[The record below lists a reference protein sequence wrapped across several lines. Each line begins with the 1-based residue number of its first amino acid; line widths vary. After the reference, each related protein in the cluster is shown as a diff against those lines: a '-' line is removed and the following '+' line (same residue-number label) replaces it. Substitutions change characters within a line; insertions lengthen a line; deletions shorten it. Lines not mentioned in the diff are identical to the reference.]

1 MKLDN
6 SQMIKILKA
15 YNRHRLIITTL
26 VLGITIIINYFWI
39 AFPVRPIMILTL
51 ISYIGG
57 IICIFLIKYERALLL
72 LLYLSRIFDFFLIL
86 ACIYVTGGIESFLT
100 PLLFFYILACG
111 IISGLRP
118 TMVITTIIIFFYTFF
133 ILLEY
138 LGIIPHRHVVPI
150 VGCIYDSN
158 FYTFCL
164 SGLNSAFCYV
174 TAFISGYLGKV
185 VREKISE
192 VDESKSREKFTRDFL
207 NNIINNMAD
216 GLIITDVD
224 LKIQMVNSAA
234 QQMLGHTE
242 GEMQN
247 KSIIEFIP
255 DKELPT
261 LLKEAITENHL
272 TEEEI
277 EMTNPATHEK
287 EILTLKMTSLKNS
300 HNKVVGVVIVSR
312 DVTSEEFLARMRSNF
327 LSLVSHELRTPLS
340 SIKAYTETLL
350 DGVESPE
357 EGKEFLEIINS
368 ESDALTREIN
378 KILMLSE
385 IDIKHIPLRKR
396 AVNLSQLLS
405 ELTDHLKPEEQ
416 TRLEKMA
423 KDKKIK
429 LIVNIPKDL
438 PQIFGDYHKIKTAVE
453 HLIENG
459 IKFTPDGGE
468 VKIAAERSG
477 DEIKVCVS
485 DTGQGISRDK
495 LNEIFTPFYQL
506 EFPMT
511 REIKGMGLGLTLV
524 KHIIEI
530 QGGKIWVE
538 SEPGKGSSFIFT
550 LPMK

>member
-6 SQMIKILKA
+6 TQMIKILKA

-57 IICIFLIKYERALLL
+57 IICIFLIKYERVLLL

-100 PLLFFYILACG
+100 PLVFFYILACG
-111 IISGLRP
+111 IVSGLRV
-118 TMVITTIIIFFYTFF
+118 TMVITTIIIFSYTFF

-164 SGLNSAFCYV
+164 LGLNSAFFYV
-174 TAFISGYLGKV
+174 TVFISGYLGKV
-185 VREKISE
+185 IREKISE
-192 VDESKSREKFTRDFL
+192 LDKSKSREKFTKDFL
-207 NNIINNMAD
+207 ENIINNMAD
-216 GLIITDVD
+216 GLIVTDVD
-224 LKIQMVNSAA
+224 LKIQMVNSVA
-234 QQMLGHTE
+234 QQMLGHTD
-242 GEMQN
+242 GEMLN
-247 KSIIEFIP
+247 KSIIEFIQ
-255 DKELPT
+255 DEKLPT
-261 LLKEAITENHL
+261 LLKEAIIENHL

-277 EMTNPATHEK
+277 EITNPATHKK

-300 HNKVVGVVIVSR
+300 HNKVMGVVIVSR
-312 DVTSEEFLARMRSNF
+312 DVTSEELLARMRSNF
-327 LSLVSHELRTPLS
+327 LSLISHELRTPLS

-350 DGVESPE
+350 DGEETPE
-357 EGKEFLEIINS
+357 EEKEFLEIINS

-378 KILMLSE
+378 QILMLSE
-385 IDIKHIPLRKR
+385 LDIKHIPLRKR
-396 AVNLSQLLS
+396 AINLSQLVA
-405 ELTDHLKPEEQ
+405 ELIDHLKPEEQ
-416 TRLEKMA
+416 TRLEKIA

-459 IKFTPDGGE
+459 IKFTPAGGE

-495 LNEIFTPFYQL
+495 LDEIFTPFYQL
-506 EFPMT
+506 ESPMT
-511 REIKGMGLGLTLV
+511 RETKGMGLGLTLV
-524 KHIIEI
+524 KHIIETH
-530 QGGKIWVE
+530 GGKIWVE

-550 LPMK
+550 LPKE